1 MINNLHHLFQTIWQK
16 IFGIF
21 LQATDA
27 FYRVFVRLLYHS
39 KIVGVLALFCLIIFV
54 TSISLFLSV
63 FKEENSKKE
72 SQSKSQNDSQG
83 FYAIDVGQG
92 DSSLYITNEN
102 QTVLIDTGKPGNGI
116 VQKLEKILG
125 KYRKKIDVIILT
137 HPDSDHVG
145 EIENILASYEV
156 GLILYSPIYDVRP
169 DSEKAIKNIRKKN
182 HGLTQPVFAGENLS
196 FSKSIEDI
204 NKNQNENEQ
213 MYFLSPSFSGIA
225 TFASKKELAEDN
237 YFSVVSLIK
246 SKDLIFTM
254 ADAPQKI
261 EKVLVSSAD
270 NQLFSSSSVSAQVSE
285 TVDIFSQLP
294 NFTGEE
300 FNRNQFDKIILKVGH
315 HGSKTSSAPEFIK
328 KLSPTDVIL
337 SYGKNNRYGHPH
349 KEVLDLFENGTS
361 TSSTSL
367 NSSPIR
373 IYRTI
378 SGAVYFGE

>member
-1 MINNLHHLFQTIWQK
+1 MINNLHHLFQTIWHK

-39 KIVGVLALFCLIIFV
+39 KIVGVLALFWIIIFA
-54 TSISLFLSV
+54 TSAGFFISIFS
-63 FKEENSKKE
+63 EA
-72 SQSKSQNDSQG
+72 QSGGGQNNHQG

-92 DSSLYITNEN
+92 DSSLYITKEN

-116 VQKLEKILG
+116 VQKMEKILG
-125 KYRKKIDVIILT
+125 KYRKKIDVIVLT

-169 DSEKAIKNIRKKN
+169 DSVKSIENIRIKN
-182 HGLTQPVFAGENLS
+182 HGLTLPVFAGENLS
-196 FSKSIEDI
+196 FSENRGED
-204 NKNQNENEQ
+204 KKEA
-213 MYFLSPSFSGIA
+213 MYFLSPSFYGMA

-246 SKDLIFTM
+246 SRDLIFTM

-261 EKVLVSSAD
+261 EKVLVSSSG
-270 NQLFSSSSVSAQVSE
+270 NTLSSSSPASVPVSE
-285 TVDIFSQLP
+285 TVDIFYQLSYL
-294 NFTGEE
+294 TGEE
-300 FNRNQFDKIILKVGH
+300 LQRNQFDKIILKAGH

-349 KEVLDLFENGTS
+349 KEVLDLLMDGFL
-361 TSSTSL
+361 TSSSTVTATTSPT
-367 NSSPIR
+367 SFMFPKTKIHQ
-373 IYRTI
+373 TF
-378 SGAVYFGE
+378 SGTVYFGE